1 MAISHRTSRLRL
13 VSSPSVEKL
22 QNNRFRLT
30 FNLQSTNPR
39 EDWYSD
45 NKGRIFADYGSLQN
59 AEFSTDGA
67 SARSGETYSDMRL
80 VKASSQQQGNE
91 YLVTFV
97 YETLSSSFV
106 QTKDDT
112 ISNEPNGLRSVTR
125 ESIAAAGTAYSKSIG
140 SASDAISHQINS
152 ETAQTLQLASFE
164 IDDTDAYRKVTE
176 KFIATG
182 IISETVQQGPREF
195 GNVKQVTQVSYGTAT
210 TGGSTPTGV
219 LIASKEESKNGFI
232 TFTKTALQ
240 NTSDGSNLVTGITQE
255 YKDVTSVDVV
265 GTVDCVS
272 KRVINGTLAI
282 VSVVPPRQ
290 KQVPVNIKVE
300 MTTSPP
306 GSFVPAFDLGQV
318 SCSVTFVQSS
328 LRVSAGNTVKFT
340 SPSGNHTRT
349 STGFNKSVSNSARI
363 QNYSGCHLITEFS
376 EGSVNYTSSE
386 SPRITDGGVVT
397 DSGTALEESQC
408 IGAGATAATG
418 YNETGIISQES
429 KLILTALDGTKYYE
443 VTTVTVL

>member
-1 MAISHRTSRLRL
+1 MSISHRTSRLRL

-22 QNNRFRLT
+22 QNSRFRLT

-39 EDWYSD
+39 EDWYND

-80 VKASSQQQGNE
+80 VQATSQQQGNE

-112 ISNEPNGLRSVTR
+112 ISIEPNGLRSVTR
-125 ESIAAAGTAYSKSIG
+125 ESIAAAGTAYSKTIG

-164 IDDTDAYRKVTE
+164 IDDTDAFRKVTE
-176 KFIATG
+176 KFVATG
-182 IISETVQQGPREF
+182 LISETVEQGPREF
-195 GNVKQVTQVSYGTAT
+195 GNVKQVTHVSYGTAT
-210 TGGSTPTGV
+210 TLGSTPAGV

-240 NTSDGSNLVTGITQE
+240 NASDGGTTVTGITQE
-255 YKDVTSVDVV
+255 YKDVAEVDVV
-265 GTVDCVS
+265 GTVNCTE
-272 KRVINGTLAI
+272 KTVIFGTI
-282 VSVVPPRQ
+282 SVVEVVPPRQ

-306 GSFVPAFDLGQV
+306 GTFVPAYDLGQV
-318 SCSVTFVQSS
+318 SCSVTFIQSS
-328 LRVSAGNTVKFT
+328 SRNSAGNTVKFV

-349 STGFNKSVSNSARI
+349 RTGFNQSISNTARV
-363 QNYSGCHLITEFS
+363 QNYNGCHLLTTES
-376 EGSVNYTSSE
+376 SGRVDYTSFE
-386 SPRITDGGVVT
+386 SPRLVDNGIVSDFGNASET
-397 DSGTALEESQC
+397 SSC
-408 IGAGATAATG
+408 IGSGATSSAG
-418 YNETGIISQES
+418 YNETGIISQDS
-429 KLILTALDGTKYYE
+429 RLILTALDGTKYYE
-443 VTTVTVL
+443 VTTVTVA

>member
-39 EDWYSD
+39 EDWYND
-45 NKGRIFADYGSLQN
+45 NKDRIFANYGSLQD

-67 SARSGETYSDMRL
+67 SARAGEAYSDMRL
-80 VKASSQQQGNE
+80 VQATSQQQGNE

-97 YETLSSSFV
+97 YETLGSSFV

-112 ISNEPNGLRSVTR
+112 ISIEPNGLRSVTR
-125 ESIAAAGTAYSKSIG
+125 ESIAAAGTSYSKTIG

-152 ETAQTLQLASFE
+152 ESAQTLQLASFE
-164 IDDTDAYRKVTE
+164 IDDTDSYRKVTE
-176 KFIATG
+176 KFVATG
-182 IISETVQQGPREF
+182 LISETVQQGPREF

-210 TGGSTPTGV
+210 TGGSTPAGV

-240 NTSDGSNLVTGITQE
+240 NASNGSDLITGITQE
-255 YKDVTSVDVV
+255 YKDVTEVDVV
-265 GTVDCVS
+265 GTVDCTTSTVLG
-272 KRVINGTLAI
+272 GTIA
-282 VSVVPPRQ
+282 VVAVQPPRR
-290 KQVPVNIKVE
+290 KQVPVDIKVE

-306 GSFVPAFDLGQV
+306 GSFTPAYDLGQV
-318 SCSVTFVQSS
+318 SCSVTFTQSS
-328 LRVSAGNTVKFT
+328 SRNSAGNTVKFV

-349 STGFNKSVSNSARI
+349 ATGFNRSISNSARI
-363 QNYSGCHLITEFS
+363 QNYNGCHLLTTS
-376 EGSVNYTSSE
+376 SNGSVGYTAFE
-386 SPRITDGGVVT
+386 SPRLTDNGIVT
-397 DSGTALEESQC
+397 DFGVASEQTSCSGQ
-408 IGAGATAATG
+408 GATSAAG
-418 YNETGIISQES
+418 YNETGIISQDS
-429 KLILTALDGTKYYE
+429 RLILTALDGTKYYE
-443 VTTVTVL
+443 VTTVTVA

>member
-39 EDWYSD
+39 EDWYND
-45 NKGRIFADYGSLQN
+45 NKDRIFADYGSLQD

-67 SARSGETYSDMRL
+67 SARSGEAYSDMRL
-80 VKASSQQQGNE
+80 VQATSQQQGNE

-112 ISNEPNGLRSVTR
+112 ISIEPNGLRSVTR
-125 ESIAAAGTAYSKSIG
+125 ESIAAAGTSYSKTIG

-152 ETAQTLQLASFE
+152 ESAQTLQLASFE

-182 IISETVQQGPREF
+182 LISETIQQGPREF

-240 NTSDGSNLVTGITQE
+240 NASDGSDLITGTTQE
-255 YKDVTSVDVV
+255 YKDVAEVDVV
-265 GTVDCVS
+265 GTVNCTAQSVNS
-272 KRVINGTLAI
+272 GTIA
-282 VSVVPPRQ
+282 VVQVVPPRR
-290 KQVPVNIKVE
+290 KQVPVDIKVE

-306 GSFVPAFDLGQV
+306 GSFTPAYDLGQV
-318 SCSVTFVQSS
+318 SCSVTFTQSS
-328 LRVSAGNTVKFT
+328 QRESAGNTVKFI
-340 SPSGNHTRT
+340 SDSGNHTRT
-349 STGFNKSVSNSARI
+349 VTGFNRSISNTARV
-363 QNYSGCHLITEFS
+363 QNYNGCHLLS
-376 EGSVNYTSSE
+376 PASSGGVFYNAFE
-386 SPRITDGGVVT
+386 SPRLVDNGIVT
-397 DSGTALEESQC
+397 DIGTASETSSC
-408 IGAGATAATG
+408 VGSGATSAEG
-418 YNETGIISQES
+418 YNETGILSQDS
-429 KLILTALDGTKYYE
+429 RLILTALDGTKYYE
-443 VTTVTVL
+443 VTTTTVA